1 MPLDWRIMFEL
12 ILVLLPL
19 VISFACGYGLRAW
32 ISRRRRAAARE
43 KFHAQLREKQLDE
56 QVTSLGRRS
65 VGAEEEINKYKPQ

>member
-1 MPLDWRIMFEL
+1 MFEL

-43 KFHAQLREKQLDE
+43 KFRSQLREKQLDD
-56 QVTSLGRRS
+56 QATSLGLRS
-65 VGAEEEINKYKPQ
+65 VGADKEIDKHKPQ